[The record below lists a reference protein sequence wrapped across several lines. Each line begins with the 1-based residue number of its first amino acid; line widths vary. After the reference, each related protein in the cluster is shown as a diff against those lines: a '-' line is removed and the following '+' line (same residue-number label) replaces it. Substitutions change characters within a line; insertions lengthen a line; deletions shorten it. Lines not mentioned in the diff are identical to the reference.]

1 MFSAYTQ
8 LYKEHSSYSLYFKDK
23 IFLCNGNELDC
34 SFITVSTNYKMIND
48 EVAQWSWIS
57 DTYIRVIS

>member
-8 LYKEHSSYSLYFKDK
+8 VYKEHSSYSLYFKDK

-48 EVAQWSWIS
+48 EADEVAQWS
-57 DTYIRVIS
+57 